1 MSDEAEQP
9 AVLSELREGVGIVT
23 LNRPDKLNAWN
34 SAMGTLYFDTLDAM
48 AADPAVRAILVLGA
62 GRGFCSGADMSAL
75 GNLSAQGAITKRDGR
90 PYWYAMSV
98 GKPIVAAVHG
108 ACYGVGLQQ
117 ALCCDVR
124 FAAHGARFCV
134 PYVKRGLIAELG
146 LSWQLSRFIGVGRTT
161 DMLLSARVVGAEE
174 ALAIGLVNQLAAPD
188 DLFDR
193 AFAYCRTIAA
203 ENSPWAMRTV
213 KQQIYQ
219 DLMTASMKEP
229 FAEAD
234 RLLGE
239 AVAGPDMKEGI
250 AAFRE
255 KRPLSFAPLLPEL
268 ARIDPWSE

>member
-1 MSDEAEQP
+1 MPDEAEAP
-9 AVLSELREGVGIVT
+9 AVLSDLREGVGIVT

-75 GNLSAQGAITKRDGR
+75 GNLSAQGEITQRDGR
-90 PYWYAMSV
+90 PYWYAMGV

-219 DLMTASMKEP
+219 DLMTASMTKP

-250 AAFRE
+250 AAFHE
-255 KRPLSFAPLLPEL
+255 KRPLSFPPLAPDL
-268 ARIDPWSE
+268 ARLDRWPD